1 MGHQFEELSSRILA
15 AAVDVH
21 KALGPGFLES
31 IYQKAMEVALEHRGV
46 PHQRQKEVCVFFEE
60 VAVGLQRLDLVV
72 GAQIDSASSRQ
83 YPVRALQRLDL
94 VVGAQIILEL
104 KAVKALEDIHFAQ
117 LRSYLRATG
126 LRVGLLLNFNAP
138 TLVVK
143 RVVLWRTLRCL
154 LRAFVLSYFRDSF

>member
-1 MGHQFEELSSRILA
+1 MGHQFEELSSRILG

-31 IYQKAMEVALEHRGV
+31 IYQRAVEVALEHRGL
-46 PHQRQKEVCVFFEE
+46 PFQRQKEVCVFFEE
-60 VAVGLQRLDLVV
+60 AAVGLQRLDLVV
-72 GAQIDSASSRQ
+72 D
-83 YPVRALQRLDL
+83 
-94 VVGAQIILEL
+94 AQIILEL

-126 LRVGLLLNFNAP
+126 LRVGLLLNFNSP

-143 RVVLWRTLRCL
+143 RVVL
-154 LRAFVLSYFRDSF
+154 